1 MTDAPLVN
9 AWLAAHAQSAHGM
22 QIPGHKGLY
31 RHGTQA
37 IGADLLGPLVRDD
50 ISMQGGVDDNAYSH
64 GYLAQA
70 EELWAHAV
78 GGDHARFLVGGSTQ
92 GNISALT
99 TVGRPG
105 RSLVMDRTSH
115 RSVQAALVVSGATP
129 VWIYPTI
136 HPEFGIPV
144 GMPVSSLAGLPS
156 DATAV
161 FITSPSYVGSISDVA
176 ALAEVVHAH
185 GIPLIVDQA
194 WGAHLDFLPG
204 RGAIANGA
212 DLEITSVHKA
222 LLGYTQ
228 TATVTMRD
236 GLIVR
241 AHLDRCVDLVGTT
254 SPSGTLL
261 ASIDATRAVLQRAGT
276 SAFDA
281 VIEAVAHAREQLARI
296 AGIVVIDEA
305 NAGCAIDPLK
315 LTLWLPRTGVVGTDL
330 AERLWGL
337 GHGAETADQDT
348 LVLTFTVADP
358 PSFVAEMT
366 QVLTTMIESMR
377 GSAREASPTAVWRV
391 EPDVA
396 MTPREAYFAP
406 RRRMAL
412 ADAAGE
418 ISAEQFTPYPPGV
431 PLLAPG
437 ERVTAEL
444 IEAVQ
449 IAGRA
454 GRVAYCSDPTLA
466 TIEVVAQG

>member
-1 MTDAPLVN
+1 MTEAPLTR
-9 AWLAAHAQSAHGM
+9 AWLAAQTQSAHGM
-22 QIPGHKGLY
+22 QIPGHKGRY
-31 RHGTQA
+31 RHGHDA

-50 ISMQGGVDDNAYSH
+50 ISMQGGVDDNSYSH

-99 TVGRPG
+99 TVGRPN
-105 RSLVMDRTSH
+105 RPLVMDRTSH

-129 VWIYPTI
+129 IWIYPTI

-144 GMPVSSLAGLPS
+144 GMPISSLAAIPT

-161 FITSPSYVGSISDVA
+161 FVTSPSYVGSISDVA
-176 ALAEVVHAH
+176 GLAAAVHAQ
-185 GIPLIVDQA
+185 GMPLIVDQA

-212 DLEITSVHKA
+212 DLAITSVHKA
-222 LLGYTQ
+222 LMGYTQ
-228 TATVTMRD
+228 TATITMRD
-236 GLIVR
+236 GLLVR
-241 AHLDRCVDLVGTT
+241 ADLDRCVDLVGTT

-261 ASIDATRAVLQRAGT
+261 ASIDATRAVLQRAGAA
-276 SAFDA
+276 AFDD
-281 VIEAVAHAREQLARI
+281 VIEAVARARRELARI
-296 AGIVVIDEA
+296 VGVVVLDES
-305 NAGCAIDPLK
+305 NAGCALDPLK
-315 LTLWLPRTGVVGTDL
+315 LTLWLPRSGVVGSDL
-330 AERLWGL
+330 AERLWGM

-348 LVLTFTVADP
+348 LVLTFTVADS

-366 QVLTTMIESMR
+366 TLLTRLLEAMR
-377 GSAREASPTAVWRV
+377 GPAREASPTAVWRV

-396 MTPREAYFAP
+396 MTPRDAYFAP
-406 RRRMAL
+406 RRRVAL

-431 PLLAPG
+431 PLIAPG
-437 ERVTAEL
+437 ERVTPEL

-449 IAGRA
+449 VAGRT

-466 TIEVVAQG
+466 TIEVVD

>member
-1 MTDAPLVN
+1 MTEAPLTR
-9 AWLAAHAQSAHGM
+9 AWLAAQARNAHAM

-31 RHGTQA
+31 RHGHDA

-50 ISMQGGVDDNAYSH
+50 ISMQGGVDDNSYSR

-70 EELWAHAV
+70 EELWAQAI

-99 TVGRPG
+99 TVGRPN
-105 RSLVMDRTSH
+105 RPLVMDRTSH

-129 VWIYPTI
+129 IWIYPTI

-144 GMPVSSLAGLPS
+144 GMPVSSLASIPA

-161 FITSPSYVGSISDVA
+161 FLTSPSYVGSISNVA
-176 ALAEVVHAH
+176 ALAEAVHAH

-212 DLEITSVHKA
+212 DLAITSVHKA
-222 LLGYTQ
+222 LMGYTQ
-228 TATVTMRD
+228 TATITMRD
-236 GLIVR
+236 GLITR
-241 AHLDRCVDLVGTT
+241 ADLDRCVDLVGTT

-261 ASIDATRAVLQRAGT
+261 ASIDATRAVLQRAGA
-276 SAFDA
+276 SAFDD
-281 VIEAVAHAREQLARI
+281 VIEAVAQARRELARI
-296 AGIVVIDEA
+296 VGVVVLDDA
-305 NAGCAIDPLK
+305 NAGCALDPLK
-315 LTLWLPRTGVVGTDL
+315 LTLWLPRTGVVGSDL
-330 AERLWGL
+330 AERLWGM

-366 QVLTTMIESMR
+366 GVLTNLIDSMR
-377 GSAREASPTAVWRV
+377 GSARDASPTAVWRV

-396 MTPREAYFAP
+396 MTPRDAYFAP

-431 PLLAPG
+431 PLIAPG
-437 ERVTAEL
+437 ERVTPEL

-449 IAGRA
+449 IAGRT

-466 TIEVVAQG
+466 TIEVVA

>member
-1 MTDAPLVN
+1 MTDAPLVQ
-9 AWLAAHAQSAHGM
+9 AWLVAHAQSAHGM

-31 RHGTQA
+31 RRGVNA
-37 IGADLLGPLVRDD
+37 LGNDLLGPLVRDD
-50 ISMQGGVDDNAYSH
+50 ISMQGGVDDNAYSN
-64 GYLAQA
+64 GYLAKS

-144 GMPVSSLAGLPS
+144 GMPVSSLASIPA

-161 FITSPSYVGSISDVA
+161 FLTSPSYVGSISDVA
-176 ALAEVVHAH
+176 ALAKAVHAH

-204 RGAIANGA
+204 RGAIANEA
-212 DLEITSVHKA
+212 DLAITSVHKA
-222 LLGYTQ
+222 LMGYTQ

-236 GLIVR
+236 GFVAR
-241 AHLDRCVDLVGTT
+241 ADLDRCVDLVGTT

-261 ASIDATRAVLQRAGT
+261 ASIDATRAVLQRAGS

-281 VIEAVAHAREQLARI
+281 VIEAVAKAREELARV
-296 AGIVVIDEA
+296 AGLVVIDESL
-305 NAGCAIDPLK
+305 AGCAVDPLK
-315 LTLWLPRTGVVGTDL
+315 LTLWLPRTGVIGSDVAD
-330 AERLWGL
+330 RLWGI
-337 GHGAETADQDT
+337 GRGAETADQDT
-348 LVLTFTVADP
+348 LVLTFTVVDQ

-366 QVLTTMIESMR
+366 QLLSTMIESMR
-377 GSAREASPTAVWRV
+377 GPAREASPTAVWRV

-396 MTPREAYFAP
+396 MTAREAYFAP
-406 RRRMAL
+406 RRRLAL

-431 PLLAPG
+431 PLIAPG

-449 IAGRA
+449 VAGRT
-454 GRVAYCSDPTLA
+454 GRVAYSSDPTLA
-466 TIEVVAQG
+466 TIEVVA